1 MREAARTLGIE
12 EVLPK
17 YPYQLSG
24 GQRQRVAAARATVGR
39 PSLVLADE
47 PTGALDSASARQLL
61 ESLSCLNRMGATI
74 LMVTHDST
82 SASYCSRIL
91 FLRDGRLSGE
101 LRRGA
106 ADRAAF
112 YRRIVDVATGMGEGM
127 SDAC

>member
-1 MREAARTLGIE
+1 
-12 EVLPK
+12 
-17 YPYQLSG
+17 
-24 GQRQRVAAARATVGR
+24 
-39 PSLVLADE
+39 
-47 PTGALDSASARQLL
+47 
-61 ESLSCLNRMGATI
+61 
-74 LMVTHDST
+74 MVTHDST

>member
-1 MREAARTLGIE
+1 MYKRQ
-12 EVLPK
+12 VLPT
-17 YPYQLSG
+17 
-24 GQRQRVAAARATVGR
+24 TV
-39 PSLVLADE
+39 VQTTWVQDE
-47 PTGALDSASARQLL
+47 DDNGPIYDPRCVSET
-61 ESLSCLNRMGATI
+61 ATI
-74 LMVTHDST
+74 IMVTHDST